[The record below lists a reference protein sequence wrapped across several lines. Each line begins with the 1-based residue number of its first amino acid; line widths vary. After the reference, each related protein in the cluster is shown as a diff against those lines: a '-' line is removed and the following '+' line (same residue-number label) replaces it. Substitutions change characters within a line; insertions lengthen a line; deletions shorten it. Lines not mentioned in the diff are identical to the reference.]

1 MLVRDVMSANPIC
14 VRPDGDPRAALGLC
28 KSARIR
34 RLPVV
39 DAGGQVV
46 GIVTRA
52 MLEQFLAAA
61 PPPSVQARQHA
72 VNQVMHAPVVTVAP
86 DEPMEEAARRMVAH
100 KIGSLP
106 VVAEGRL
113 VGIITETDIFRQF
126 VEILGGQSSAVR
138 VTVVVPDVPG
148 SLARV
153 VNVVAELRGN
163 VRSAII
169 LPCEEAG
176 CRAVT
181 LWVEDVR
188 QSALAEA
195 LGGVQGTRLT
205 SVWSPGDP
213 V

>member
-1 MLVRDVMSANPIC
+1 MLVRDVMSAPPIS
-14 VRPDGDPRAALGLC
+14 VRPEGDPRAALGLC

-39 DAGGQVV
+39 DAHGQVV

-61 PPPSVQARQHA
+61 PPPSVLERQHA
-72 VNQVMHAPVVTVAP
+72 IVQVMHAPVATVAP

-106 VVAEGRL
+106 VVADGQL
-113 VGIITETDIFRQF
+113 VGMITETDIFRQF

-138 VTVVVPDVPG
+138 VTVVVLDVPG
-148 SLARV
+148 SLARLASA
-153 VNVVAELRGN
+153 VAELRGN
-163 VRSAII
+163 IRSAII
-169 LPCEEAG
+169 LPCEEPG

-181 LWVEDVR
+181 LWVEDAP
-188 QSALAEA
+188 QASLTEA
-195 LGGVQGTRLT
+195 LSGLQGTRLT
-205 SVWSPGDP
+205 RVWSSG
-213 V
+213 